1 MAERD
6 PAAVEAMFDRLA
18 GRYDLLNTVLSA
30 GADGRWRRRAAA
42 AALPTSGRALDVACG
57 SGKLT
62 VALRRRAGEELVVG
76 LDFSARMLAEAK
88 RRSPGPLYVRG
99 DALRL
104 PFRDGAFDALTI
116 AFGLRNLADP
126 GLGMR
131 EMRRVLKP
139 GGVAVVLEF
148 VRPLPGPLGRLYRAY
163 LVHVL
168 PRVGGLISG
177 QPAAY
182 RYLSSTVDTYRTPDQ
197 LVEMAADAGW
207 HDVRIELL
215 TFGTVG
221 LLTGRAGGER
231 SRGRAGRGRD
241 A

>member
-18 GRYDLLNTVLSA
+18 GRYDLLNTVLSG
-30 GADGRWRRRAAA
+30 GADGRWRRRSAAA
-42 AALPTSGRALDVACG
+42 TALGRAGCALDVACG

-62 VALRRRAGEELVVG
+62 AALRKHATDGLVVG
-76 LDFSARMLAEAK
+76 LDFSARMLGEAV
-88 RRSPGPLYVRG
+88 RRSPGPLYARG

-104 PFRDGAFDALTI
+104 PFRDDTFDAVTI

-126 GLGMR
+126 QLGMR

-139 GGVAVVLEF
+139 GGVAAVLEF
-148 VRPLPGPLGRLYRAY
+148 VRPRLGPLGRLYRAY

-168 PRVGGLISG
+168 PRVGGLLSG

-182 RYLSSTVDTYRTPDQ
+182 RYLSSTVDSYRTPED
-197 LVEMAADAGW
+197 LVEMAEGAGW
-207 HDVRIELL
+207 REVSIDLL

-221 LLTGRAGGER
+221 LLVGRAAGER
-231 SRGRAGRGRD
+231 SRG
-241 A
+241 